1 MRTSIYHKSKSVPAL
16 TSVARTGT
24 GSPFAG
30 TTVDRYTAG
39 VTEYRTLM
47 FVILAGTITDGTH
60 TFAVQDSDDNSSW
73 GTPAAGEVQGAAPV
87 LDSTSSNKVFDV
99 GYSGAKRYARL
110 QVTVATATTGGIY
123 SAAAVL
129 YGTRR
134 DR

>member
-16 TSVARTGT
+16 NSLARTGT

-39 VTEYRTLM
+39 ATEYRTLM
-47 FVILAGTITDGTH
+47 FVIQAATITDGTH
-60 TFAVQDSDDNSSW
+60 AFVVQDSDDNSSW
-73 GTPAAGEVQGAAPV
+73 GTPAAGEVQGTQPT
-87 LDSTSSNKVFDV
+87 LSSTDSNKTVDI

-123 SAAAVL
+123 GAVAVL
-129 YGTRR
+129 HGTRR